1 MWEWLHVKEG
11 ERDVLEAEGCVREGM
26 HRVNEGSG
34 IWMGD
39 TWNAQISSMRLI
51 GKRG

>member
-1 MWEWLHVKEG
+1 MKGG

-34 IWMGD
+34 ICMGD
-39 TWNAQISSMRLI
+39 MWNAQISCMRLI